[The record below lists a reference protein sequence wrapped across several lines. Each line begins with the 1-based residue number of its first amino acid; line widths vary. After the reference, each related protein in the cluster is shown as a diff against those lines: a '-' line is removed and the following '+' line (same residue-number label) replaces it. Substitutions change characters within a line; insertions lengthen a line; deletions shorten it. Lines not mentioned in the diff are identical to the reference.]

1 MCESMHQNSGSFSG
15 VVRSDVSPGTTPDNL
30 SHFED
35 EHALC
40 FNSSHIVE
48 AGHSSTSSSDFD
60 NQTQNLIMK
69 NKELVENMSKDDAR
83 GETSPQ
89 LIPSLDTTE
98 QQEYS
103 KNEAGMDAIV
113 TRCFSLPKSKLP
125 SLPLFSRFFIHS
137 PTPSPPCSSPFSAA
151 KISKTPNPIFL
162 PTRTFCTPPET
173 PPPKKRNPKLVNF
186 SLASDS
192 ESDSDT
198 TPPKSATKEIDKSK
212 LPPPY
217 NPFSKKPVIE
227 DPEDPKNLQEVFA
240 KIREDGLMNSAIKM
254 FDGLSQDGLT
264 HEALELFS
272 QIKDKGQ
279 MSDVVAHT
287 AVMEAYMDAGQAS
300 EAHKV
305 YLRMLA
311 SGVLPNAYTYRVV
324 IRGLVR
330 SGDAKMAREA
340 KKYVGEMV
348 GRRMRPNAEICV
360 GVFDGLVKVGMEDE
374 GREMVEMLK
383 ENGFVPEENKV
394 REVLKN
400 KRGSVYGTLMSVLY
414 GK

>member
-1 MCESMHQNSGSFSG
+1 MPM
-15 VVRSDVSPGTTPDNL
+15 
-30 SHFED
+30 
-35 EHALC
+35 ALKT
-40 FNSSHIVE
+40 IL
-48 AGHSSTSSSDFD
+48 
-60 NQTQNLIMK
+60 TQ
-69 NKELVENMSKDDAR
+69 
-83 GETSPQ
+83 
-89 LIPSLDTTE
+89 SL
-98 QQEYS
+98 
-103 KNEAGMDAIV
+103 
-113 TRCFSLPKSKLP
+113 FHPKSKLP
-125 SLPLFSRFFIHS
+125 SLPLFSRHFFHS
-137 PTPSPPCSSPFSAA
+137 PTVLPPCSSPFSAA
-151 KISKTPNPIFL
+151 KISKTPNPIFFL
-162 PTRTFCTPPET
+162 TRTYCAPPET

-186 SLASDS
+186 SLPSDS

-198 TPPKSATKEIDKSK
+198 TTPKSATREIDKSK

-217 NPFSKKPVIE
+217 NPFSKKPAIE
-227 DPEDPKNLQEVFA
+227 EPDDPKNLQEVFA
-240 KIREDGLMNSAIKM
+240 KIRNDGLMNSAVKM

-279 MSDVVAHT
+279 MPDVVAHT
-287 AVMEAYMDAGQAS
+287 AVMEAYVDAGQAR

-311 SGVLPNAYTYRVV
+311 SGVLPNAYSYRVV

-330 SGDAKMAREA
+330 SGDAKMAKEA

-348 GRRMRPNAEICV
+348 GRGIRPNAEICV

-383 ENGFVPEENKV
+383 EKGFVPEESKV

-400 KRGSVYGTLMSVLY
+400 KRGIVYGTLMSVLY